1 MSFASEVKKEIVMNE
16 ISSCCQKA
24 RLCGFVQMF
33 GRLSLLE
40 NDLGIL
46 MVSENASVVKSFKIL
61 FKEVLGLSS
70 RQTMFRK
77 TKLRKNSVYEN
88 LISEN
93 PFEVYEKLG
102 LYSKNRGF
110 LDNPNYQIIQKDCCA
125 KAYIGALFLAR
136 GSISKPES
144 NNYHLEI
151 SLDKETNADF
161 IIKLLKRFN
170 IEAKQCKRRKQF
182 VVYVKKAEQISDFL
196 KLLGASNTLYK
207 FEEVRVQ
214 RDYFYNVNRMM
225 NCDTYNYQKT
235 LKSAKKSL
243 SEIEKILE
251 NNKLDNLDPKI
262 SSIIEVRMKYPDANL
277 KDLVE
282 IYNASNAKKIS
293 KSGLVHRL
301 NKIKEIANK
310 YEK

>member
-1 MSFASEVKKEIVMNE
+1 MSFASEVKKEIVLNE
-16 ISSCCQKA
+16 SASCCEKA

-40 NDLGIL
+40 NDLGVL
-46 MVSENASVVKSFKIL
+46 MVSENASVVKNFKIL
-61 FKEVLGLSS
+61 FKKVLGLKSK
-70 RQTMFRK
+70 QTMFRK
-77 TKLRKNSVYEN
+77 TKLKKNNVYEN
-88 LISEN
+88 LVSEN

-110 LDNPNYQIIQKDCCA
+110 LDNPNYQIVQKDCCA
-125 KAYIGALFLAR
+125 KSYIAALFLAR

-144 NNYHLEI
+144 SNYHLEI
-151 SLDKETNADF
+151 CLDKEANVEF
-161 IIKLLKRFN
+161 VIKLLKRFN
-170 IEAKQCKRRKQF
+170 IEAKHCKRRNQF

-207 FEEVRVQ
+207 FEEIRVQ

-235 LKSAKKSL
+235 LQSAKKSI
-243 SEIEKILE
+243 SEIEKILK
-251 NNKLDNLDPKI
+251 NNNLSDLDPKI
-262 SSIIEVRMKYPDANL
+262 SSIIELRIKYPDANL

-282 IYNASNAKKIS
+282 IYNSTNFKKIS

-310 YEK
+310 YE